1 MAAKHVLAVEH
12 DELVRSFLADGL
24 TTAGYTVDTAE
35 NGREALEKIDRRDYD
50 AIISDLRMPELDG
63 LALCRALR
71 ERRAAALSRFVLLS
85 GSDALED
92 HQAYLDEAGV
102 RALAKPVDLEDLRA
116 VVERLVTPGRAAAA
130 ADRG

>member
-1 MAAKHVLAVEH
+1 MAAKRILAVEH

-24 TTAGYTVDTAE
+24 TTAGYTVDTAA

-71 ERRAAALSRFVLLS
+71 ERRAAALSRLVLLS
-85 GSDALED
+85 GSDSLED
-92 HQAYLDEAGV
+92 HRAYLDEAGV
-102 RALAKPVDLEDLRA
+102 QALPKPVDLEDLE
-116 VVERLVTPGRAAAA
+116 VVVQQLVTPGRAT